1 MKFSKEDH
9 SLPEN
14 IADPRLITYWI
25 GAFALALGGAFV
37 PRPEFR
43 YGFFMIDTVFHLA
56 IFAVLAFIP
65 MIFFRNRK
73 TTFLLAISMA
83 PFGYLLENLH
93 VMVTAENF
101 NAINALANNA
111 GVLAGIATGFV
122 LRLKSHYE
130 RGTTTT
136 STESTQNNTHEKS
149 GKPSRT

>member
-1 MKFSKEDH
+1 MKSSSEKY
-9 SLPEN
+9 SLPEPGV
-14 IADPRLITYWI
+14 APRLTTYWI
-25 GAFALALGGAFV
+25 GAFALAVGGAFV
-37 PRPEFR
+37 PRPDFR
-43 YGFFMIDTVFHLA
+43 YGFFMIDTFFHLA
-56 IFAVLAFIP
+56 IFTVLAFIP

-93 VMVTAENF
+93 VMITAENF

-122 LRLKSHYE
+122 LRLKLHYE

-136 STESTQNNTHEKS
+136 STKSTQNNTHEKS